1 MANLGFIEGW
11 NARVKLQTQSTDPP
25 NILTTK
31 KYVDDIKA
39 AFDTFVAAIPTANI
53 VTSASARFVTDA
65 EKTAWNGKAS
75 TALATTSA
83 NGLMSSTDKTK
94 LDRVPSLSAA
104 NVFSTG
110 FTVTGDLSVTGNILY
125 DLSDVRLKT
134 QFESIEDPISKIL
147 SLDTGFYYY
156 NDIAKKYGFNN
167 PTRQIGLKAQQVQ
180 AIIPEAVFLA
190 PFDNDNGVS
199 KSGEEYLTIRYEKLV
214 PLLIEALKAQQK
226 EINLLKEKVGV

>member
-25 NILTTK
+25 NTLATK
-31 KYVDDIKA
+31 KYVDDLA
-39 AFDTFVAAIPTANI
+39 ATSSMTA
-53 VTSASARFVTDA
+53 D
-65 EKTAWNGKAS
+65 E
-75 TALATTSA
+75 
-83 NGLMSSTDKTK
+83 KTK
-94 LDRVPSLSAA
+94 LGRVPSLSAA

-110 FTVTGDLSVTGNILY
+110 FTVTGDLSVTGDILY

-180 AIIPEAVFLA
+180 AM
-190 PFDNDNGVS
+190 VS
-199 KSGEEYLTIRYEKLV
+199 
-214 PLLIEALKAQQK
+214 
-226 EINLLKEKVGV
+226 